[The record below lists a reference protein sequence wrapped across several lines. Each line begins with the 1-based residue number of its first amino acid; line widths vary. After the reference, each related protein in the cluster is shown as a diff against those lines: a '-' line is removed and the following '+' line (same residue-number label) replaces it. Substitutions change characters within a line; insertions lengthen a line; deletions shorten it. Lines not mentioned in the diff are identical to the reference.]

1 MIILKVKKLRK
12 FQNNSFNNV
21 HCSVISW
28 QLLNTKISQLNTIFM
43 SKIIPF
49 KAVRPTP
56 DKIGLVTCR
65 NYDDYSQAELAS
77 WLNFNPYSF
86 LHVINPAFVHS
97 QKITLDK
104 RFKGVAL
111 KYQDFK
117 NDNIFL
123 QEDIA
128 VFYLYRIQTKNNTF
142 IGIVAGTSI
151 EDYKKNIIKKHED
164 TLQYRVELFKDYL
177 HQTSFNTEPVLITYP
192 DNLEINTWI
201 LEKQKQQP
209 IYNFSTTNKE
219 KHTLWKVD
227 SDTEI
232 TWLQT
237 QFETIPEL
245 YIADGHHRS
254 ASAELLFDENKHLG
268 NENLNYFMSFLI
280 AESNV
285 KIFEFNRIIRDLN
298 GNNKEDFLKKLAKN
312 FIIKIKEQEIW
323 KPQSKFEFG
332 MYLDGNFYALY
343 YKLDS
348 NVNKNQNDK
357 NTILKNLD
365 AQILY
370 DKVLQPILGIE
381 DLRNDERIE
390 YIPGKQSI
398 LTIKEL
404 VDEGEFEVGFMLFPS
419 DISEIKALADNNLIM
434 PPKSTYIEP
443 KFRSGLLV
451 YEL

>member
-1 MIILKVKKLRK
+1 
-12 FQNNSFNNV
+12 
-21 HCSVISW
+21 
-28 QLLNTKISQLNTIFM
+28 M

-49 KAVRPTP
+49 KAVRPIP
-56 DKIGLVTCR
+56 DKVALVTCR
-65 NYDDYSQAELAS
+65 NYDDYSPAELAA

-86 LHVINPAFVHS
+86 LHVINPAYIHA

-104 RFKGVAL
+104 RFKGVAH

-117 NDNIFL
+117 NDGIFMT
-123 QEDIA
+123 EEKP
-128 VFYLYRIQTKNNTF
+128 VFFLYEIQTKSQLFT
-142 IGIVAGTSI
+142 GIVAGTSI
-151 EDYKKNIIKKHED
+151 EDYKNNIIKKHED

-177 HQTSFNTEPVLITYP
+177 HQTGFNTEPVLITYP
-192 DNLEINTWI
+192 DNQEINNWI
-201 LEKQKQQP
+201 LEKKKEQP
-209 IYNFSTTNKE
+209 VYNYSTTNKE
-219 KHTLWKVD
+219 KHQLWKID
-227 SDTEI
+227 NEKEI
-232 TWLQT
+232 NWLQK
-237 QFETIPEL
+237 QFEEIPEL

-254 ASAELLFDENKHLG
+254 ASAELLYDEDKHLG
-268 NENLNYFMSFLI
+268 NKNLNYFMSFLI

-285 KIFEFNRIIRDLN
+285 KIYEFNRIIRDLN
-298 GNNKEDFLKKLAKN
+298 GLSKEDFLEKLSEH
-312 FIIKIKEQEIW
+312 FIIKDKEQELW

-332 MYLDGNFYALY
+332 MYLDGRFYALF
-343 YKLDS
+343 YKQPNLS
-348 NVNKNQNDK
+348 SRAQSKEN
-357 NTILKNLD
+357 ILENLD

-370 DKVLQPILGIE
+370 DKVLQPLLGIE

-404 VDEGEFEVGFMLFPS
+404 IDEGEFEVGFMLYPS

-443 KFRSGLLV
+443 KFRSGLMV

>member
-1 MIILKVKKLRK
+1 
-12 FQNNSFNNV
+12 
-21 HCSVISW
+21 
-28 QLLNTKISQLNTIFM
+28 M

-56 DKIGLVTCR
+56 DKVALVTCR
-65 NYDDYSQAELAS
+65 NYDDYSPAELAA

-86 LHVINPAFVHS
+86 LHVINPAYVHS

-104 RFKGVAL
+104 RFKGVAH

-117 NDNIFL
+117 NDGIFVAD
-123 QEDIA
+123 EKA
-128 VFYLYRIQTKNNTF
+128 SFFVYEIQTKTQSF
-142 IGIVAGTSI
+142 TGIVAGTSI
-151 EDYKKNIIKKHED
+151 ADYKNNIIKKHED

-177 HQTSFNTEPVLITYP
+177 HQTEFNTEPVLITYP
-192 DNLEINTWI
+192 DKVTINSWI
-201 LEKQKQQP
+201 SEKKKEQP
-209 IYNFSTTNKE
+209 LYHFSTTNKE

-227 SDTEI
+227 DVNEI
-232 TWLQT
+232 QWLEL
-237 QFETIPEL
+237 QFENISEL

-254 ASAELLFDENKHLG
+254 ASAELLYDQDRHLG
-268 NENLNYFMSFLI
+268 NEHLDYFMSFLI

-285 KIFEFNRIIRDLN
+285 KIYEFNRIIRDLN
-298 GNNKEDFLKKLAKN
+298 GHSKDAFLELLSEH
-312 FIIKIKEQEIW
+312 FIIKSKEQELW
-323 KPQSKFEFG
+323 KPQGKFEFG
-332 MYLDGNFYALY
+332 MYLDGNFYALF
-343 YKLDS
+343 YKLENNNPS
-348 NVNKNQNDK
+348 
-357 NTILKNLD
+357 LLENLD

-443 KFRSGLLV
+443 KFRSGLMV

>member
-1 MIILKVKKLRK
+1 
-12 FQNNSFNNV
+12 
-21 HCSVISW
+21 
-28 QLLNTKISQLNTIFM
+28 M

-56 DKIGLVTCR
+56 DKVALVTCR
-65 NYDDYSQAELAS
+65 NYDDYSPAELAS

-86 LHVINPAFVHS
+86 LHVINPAYVHS

-104 RFKGVAL
+104 RFKGVTH

-117 NDNIFL
+117 NEGIFME
-123 QEDIA
+123 EDKA
-128 VFYLYRIQTKNNTF
+128 AFFLYEIKTKVQTF
-142 IGIVAGTSI
+142 IGFVAGTSI
-151 EDYKKNIIKKHED
+151 EDYKNNVIKKHED
-164 TLQYRVELFKDYL
+164 TLKYRVEYFKDYL
-177 HQTSFNTEPVLITYP
+177 HQTGFNTEPVLITYP
-192 DNLEINTWI
+192 DNENLNNWI
-201 LEKQKQQP
+201 AEKKKSDP
-209 IYNFSTTNKE
+209 IYNYSTTNKE
-219 KHTLWKVD
+219 KHQLWKID
-227 SDTEI
+227 SDAEI
-232 TWLQT
+232 LWLQNE
-237 QFETIPEL
+237 FEKIPEL

-254 ASAELLFDENKHLG
+254 ASAELLYDEDRHLG
-268 NENLNYFMSFLI
+268 NQNLNYFMSFLI
-280 AESNV
+280 SESNV
-285 KIFEFNRIIRDLN
+285 KIYEFNRIIHDLN
-298 GNNKEDFLKKLAKN
+298 GYTKETFLEKLTEN
-312 FIIKIKEQEIW
+312 FIIKDKEQELW

-332 MYLDGNFYALY
+332 MYLDGHFYALF
-343 YKLDS
+343 YKQENNFS
-348 NVNKNQNDK
+348 GNINENINVKNS
-357 NTILKNLD
+357 LLSNLD

-370 DKVLQPILGIE
+370 DKVLQPLLGIE

-443 KFRSGLLV
+443 KFRSGLMV

>member
-1 MIILKVKKLRK
+1 
-12 FQNNSFNNV
+12 
-21 HCSVISW
+21 
-28 QLLNTKISQLNTIFM
+28 M

-49 KAVRPTP
+49 KAVRPTA
-56 DKIGLVTCR
+56 DKVGLVTCR
-65 NYDDYSQAELAS
+65 NYDDYSSAELAA
-77 WLNFNPYSF
+77 WLSFNPYSF
-86 LHVINPAFVHS
+86 LHVIHPAYVHS

-104 RFKGVAL
+104 RFKGVAH

-117 NDNIFL
+117 VDQIFM
-123 QEDIA
+123 EEEKS
-128 VFYLYRIQTKNNTF
+128 VFFVYEIKNKTNSFT
-142 IGIVAGTSI
+142 GIVAGTSI
-151 EDYKKNIIKKHED
+151 EDYKNNTIKKHED

-177 HQTSFNTEPVLITYP
+177 HQTGFNTEPVLITYP
-192 DNLEINTWI
+192 DKEALKNWI
-201 LEKQKQQP
+201 VNKKKEQP
-209 IYNFSTTNKE
+209 IYLFSTTNKE

-227 SDTEI
+227 LENEI
-232 TWLQT
+232 TWLQK
-237 QFETIPEL
+237 QFEEIPEL

-254 ASAELLFDENKHLG
+254 ASAELLHDEYKSFG

-280 AESNV
+280 AESEV
-285 KIFEFNRIIRDLN
+285 KIYEFNRIIRDLN
-298 GNNKEDFLKKLAKN
+298 GHEVTDFLAKLEEH
-312 FIIKIKEQEIW
+312 FIIKNKEQELW

-332 MYLDGNFYALY
+332 MYLNGSFYALF
-343 YKLDS
+343 YKLE
-348 NVNKNQNDK
+348 NHNP
-357 NTILKNLD
+357 TILENLD

-370 DKVLQPILGIE
+370 DKVLQPLLGIE

-404 VDEGEFEVGFMLFPS
+404 IDEGEFEVGFMLYPS

-443 KFRSGLLV
+443 KFRSGLIV

>member
-1 MIILKVKKLRK
+1 
-12 FQNNSFNNV
+12 
-21 HCSVISW
+21 
-28 QLLNTKISQLNTIFM
+28 M

-56 DKIGLVTCR
+56 DKVALVTCR
-65 NYDDYSQAELAS
+65 NYDDYSPAELAS
-77 WLNFNPYSF
+77 WLDFNPYSF
-86 LHVINPAFVHS
+86 LHVINPAYVHS

-104 RFKGVAL
+104 RFKGVSL

-117 NDNIFL
+117 NDGIFME
-123 QEDIA
+123 EDKP
-128 VFYLYRIQTKNNTF
+128 VFFLYEIQTKNQSFT
-142 IGIVAGTSI
+142 GIVAGTSI
-151 EDYKKNIIKKHED
+151 EDYKSNIIKKHED
-164 TLQYRVELFKDYL
+164 TLQYRVEYFKDYL
-177 HQTSFNTEPVLITYP
+177 QQTGFNTEPVLITYP
-192 DNLEINTWI
+192 DNPEINSWI
-201 LEKQKQQP
+201 SEKKKEQP
-209 IYNFSTTNKE
+209 IYHFSTTNKE
-219 KHTLWKVD
+219 KHTLWKIETD
-227 SDTEI
+227 AEI
-232 TWLQT
+232 TWLEN
-237 QFETIPEL
+237 QFEKIPEL

-254 ASAELLFDENKHLG
+254 ASAELLYDQNVALG
-268 NENLNYFMSFLI
+268 NEHLNNFMSFLI

-285 KIFEFNRIIRDLN
+285 KIYEFNRIIRDLN
-298 GNNKEDFLKKLAKN
+298 GNSKEDFLEKLAKH
-312 FIIKIKEQEIW
+312 FIIKSKEQELW

-332 MYLDGNFYALY
+332 MYLDGSFYALF
-343 YKLDS
+343 YKQET
-348 NVNKNQNDK
+348 KNPS
-357 NTILKNLD
+357 ILENLD

-443 KFRSGLLV
+443 KFRSGLMV